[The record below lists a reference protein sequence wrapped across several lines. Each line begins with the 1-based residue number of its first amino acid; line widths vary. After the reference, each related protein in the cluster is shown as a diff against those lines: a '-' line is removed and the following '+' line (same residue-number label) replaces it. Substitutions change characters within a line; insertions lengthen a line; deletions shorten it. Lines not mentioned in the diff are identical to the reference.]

1 MVAVDRKAWRGAWMR
16 IGALDQSGDLYSA
29 DVGRCCEL
37 DVRAWIMSITSF
49 RDRNVDGARE
59 LAR

>member
-1 MVAVDRKAWRGAWMR
+1 MR

-37 DVRAWIMSITSF
+37 DVRAWIMSITRF